1 MSNAVPWPSVSAAF
15 ARGVAQVETDMLALL
30 DESDDPIRRSMLRCF
45 VDHWR
50 SEFVEF
56 DIDALMGTLVPE
68 PEYQY
73 LGSTPM
79 RTEFSG
85 QAAVRD
91 YYLATA
97 GGGAAAQTSFECSHV
112 LFGHDAM
119 ALEGWT
125 LMTLSSDSV
134 GLLDRPE
141 TIDVTRR
148 GIIRLPT
155 YSLLPFRDGLMIGE
169 RVYFDGPI
177 TEDHIVYAPS

>member
-1 MSNAVPWPSVSAAF
+1 VSDEVPWPSVTAAF
-15 ARGVAQVETDMLALL
+15 GRGVTQVETDMVALL
-30 DESDDPIRRSMLRCF
+30 DQSDDPVRRGMLSCF
-45 VDHWR
+45 VDHWH

-56 DIDALMGTLVPE
+56 DIDALMGTLVPQ

-73 LGSTPM
+73 FGSTPM

-85 QAAVRD
+85 QTAVRD

-97 GGGAAAQTSFECSHV
+97 GAGAAAQTSFECSHV
-112 LFGHDAM
+112 LFGNDAM

-125 LMTLSSDSV
+125 LMTLSSDSL
-134 GLLDRPE
+134 GLFDRPE
-141 TIDVTRR
+141 AIDVTRS

-155 YSLLPFRDGLMIGE
+155 YSLLPFRDGLMVGE

>member
-1 MSNAVPWPSVSAAF
+1 MSDAVSWSTVSAAF
-15 ARGVAQVETDMLALL
+15 ARGVAKVETDMATLL
-30 DESDDPIRRSMLRCF
+30 DESEDSARRSILRCF
-45 VDHWR
+45 IDHWH

-56 DIDALMGTLVPE
+56 DIDALMTTLVPE

-85 QAAVRD
+85 HAAVRD

-97 GGGAAAQTSFECSHV
+97 GSGAAAETSYECSHV

-141 TIDVTRR
+141 AIDVTRR

-155 YSLLPFRDGLMIGE
+155 YSLIPFRDGLMVGE

-177 TEDHIVYAPS
+177 TENHIIYEPS

>member
-1 MSNAVPWPSVSAAF
+1 MTDAVPWPTVSAAF
-15 ARGVAQVETDMLALL
+15 AGGVAQVETGMVALL
-30 DESDDPIRRSMLRCF
+30 GDSDDPVRRSMLRCF
-45 VDHWR
+45 IEHWH

-56 DIDALMGTLVPE
+56 DIDALMGTLVSE
-68 PEYQY
+68 PQYQY
-73 LGSTPM
+73 FGSTPM

-85 QAAVRD
+85 RAAVRD

-97 GGGAAAQTSFECSHV
+97 GAGAAAQTSFECSHV
-112 LFGHDAM
+112 LFGNDAM

-125 LMTLSSDSV
+125 LITLSSDSV

-141 TIDVTRR
+141 AIDVTRR

-155 YSLLPFRDGLMIGE
+155 YSLLPFRDGLMVGE

>member
-1 MSNAVPWPSVSAAF
+1 MNDAVPWASVSAAF
-15 ARGVAQVETDMLALL
+15 ERGVTQVETDMVALL
-30 DESDDPIRRSMLRCF
+30 GESDDPVRRSMLRCF
-45 VDHWR
+45 IEHWH

-73 LGSTPM
+73 FGSTPM

-85 QAAVRD
+85 QAAVGD
-91 YYLATA
+91 YSLTTA
-97 GGGAAAQTSFECSHV
+97 RACAAAQTSFECSHV
-112 LFGHDAM
+112 LFGNDTM

-125 LMTLSSDSV
+125 LMTLSSDSM

-141 TIDVTRR
+141 AIDLTRR

-155 YSLLPFRDGLMIGE
+155 YSLLPFRDGLMVGE

-177 TEDHIVYAPS
+177 TEDHIVYGPS

>member
-1 MSNAVPWPSVSAAF
+1 MSNAVPWQSVSAAF
-15 ARGVAQVETDMLALL
+15 ARGVAQVETDMVALL
-30 DESDDPIRRSMLRCF
+30 EDSNDPVRRSMLSCF
-45 VDHWR
+45 IDHWH

-56 DIDALMGTLVPE
+56 DIDALMRTLVPE

-85 QAAVRD
+85 QTAVRE

-97 GGGAAAQTSFECSHV
+97 GAGAAGQTSFECSHV
-112 LFGHDAM
+112 LFGNSVM

-134 GLLDRPE
+134 VLLDQPE
-141 TIDVTRR
+141 AIDVTRR

-155 YSLLPFRDGLMIGE
+155 YSLLPFRDGLMFGE